1 MTIFPM
7 IWGDEDF
14 LMVTKPLAGNNKGLA
29 GVVPCGVSECG

>member
-1 MTIFPM
+1 MTIFPL

-29 GVVPCGVSECG
+29 GVVPCGVFE